1 MIKLI
6 IMIAIF
12 YAGYQIGMNG
22 FDEFMS
28 SLDIDRILN
37 SVSDMIA
44 WVDEIVEKMRG

>member
-1 MIKLI
+1 MLKII

-22 FDEFMS
+22 FDQFMS
-28 SLDIDRILN
+28 SIDIDRIVN

-44 WVDEIVEKMRG
+44 WVDKIVEKMRG

>member
-28 SLDIDRILN
+28 SIDSDRILN